1 MCNVSGIFLVFHVEC
16 MQLCPGMTIVGSIVA
31 GYQTI
36 CLYAEAVIYM
46 YSKAPCSEYNALQ
59 AT

>member
-16 MQLCPGMTIVGSIVA
+16 VQGITIVGSTVA